1 MTSPER
7 QAELIDK
14 YRRVLVED
22 YHWEADVRDAF
33 NDMLFQRCG
42 LRAAYLTYDIDGG
55 WAHFNTR
62 TIWLS
67 EFLRKASLNTQYPE
81 WEIRDGH
88 IGVVSQSSLRN
99 DFGVIITKNNDC
111 SGTYNDTYENF
122 DEFKI
127 AVEEAIFN
135 KTEETYDSM
144 VNDIE
149 IVVNEMCRELYYL
162 LSEEYEYLTSDEV
175 IWEHIVINKW
185 HLEEQENEDNNES
198 A

>member
-1 MTSPER
+1 MSPER

-14 YRRVLVED
+14 YRHFLVED
-22 YHWEADVRDAF
+22 FHWEADIRDTF

-42 LRAAYLTYDIDGG
+42 LRAAYVTYDIDRG
-55 WAHFNTR
+55 WAHFSTR
-62 TIWLS
+62 AIWLS
-67 EFLRKASLNTQYPE
+67 QFLKKSSLDKQYPE

-88 IGVVSQSSLRN
+88 ISVSSESSLRN
-99 DFGVIITKNNDC
+99 EFRVHITKQDECYGVYNNVYD
-111 SGTYNDTYENF
+111 S
-122 DEFKI
+122 DEFKM

-144 VNDIE
+144 VNDAE
-149 IVVNEMCRELYYL
+149 IIVNEMCRELYYL
-162 LSEEYEYLTSDEV
+162 LSEEYEHLTSDEV

-185 HLEEQENEDNNES
+185 PLEEQENEDNNES

>member
-1 MTSPER
+1 MMSPER

-14 YRRVLVED
+14 YRHFLVED
-22 YHWEADVRDAF
+22 FHWEADIRDTF

-42 LRAAYLTYDIDGG
+42 LRASYVTYDIDGG
-55 WAHFNTR
+55 WAHFSAR
-62 TIWLS
+62 PIWLS
-67 EFLRKASLNTQYPE
+67 EFLKKSFLDKQYPE

-88 IGVVSQSSLRN
+88 VSVGSESSLRN
-99 DFGVIITKNNDC
+99 EFSVAITKNDDC
-111 SGTYNDTYENF
+111 SGTYNHTNED
-122 DEFKI
+122 DAFKI
-127 AVEEAIFN
+127 AVEEAIFD

-144 VNDIE
+144 VNDVE
-149 IVVNEMCRELYYL
+149 IIVNEMCRELYYL
-162 LSEEYEYLTSDEV
+162 LSEEYEHLTSDEV